1 MYCTTLKRYVFFERR
16 IFHISGKEK
25 RPSSYLQVEVKISR
39 KRVVLRSKYVTRWK
53 SREIGWGSRILSR
66 ARILKGPSEFLKT
79 RVIDPLTSG
88 AKKKKEKVFLD
99 SKLVKIGY
107 FRESGGKKNRQTRRF
122 VRESIDRLSNLTKGA
137 VQRTGS
143 TRCCSRVTRLLALFP
158 QEIDTTSAMHL
169 RYSVFRNPHATKNNI
184 LLQLPRLFY
193 SSLYRRIKLD
203 SQSRFL
209 NSGFI
214 LNLLLNFN
222 RRCE

>member
-88 AKKKKEKVFLD
+88 AKKKKRKSILGLETRQDWVF
-99 SKLVKIGY
+99 S
-107 FRESGGKKNRQTRRF
+107 RERRKEESTNSSIRSREYRSVVEFDGRSCSTNREYPLLFSRYSFTRPFSPRN
-122 VRESIDRLSNLTKGA
+122 RYDISDAPTLQRLS
-137 VQRTGS
+137 
-143 TRCCSRVTRLLALFP
+143 
-158 QEIDTTSAMHL
+158 
-169 RYSVFRNPHATKNNI
+169 
-184 LLQLPRLFY
+184 
-193 SSLYRRIKLD
+193 
-203 SQSRFL
+203 
-209 NSGFI
+209 
-214 LNLLLNFN
+214 
-222 RRCE
+222 

>member
-1 MYCTTLKRYVFFERR
+1 M
-16 IFHISGKEK
+16 
-25 RPSSYLQVEVKISR
+25 KISR

-88 AKKKKEKVFLD
+88 AKKKKRKSILGLETRQDWVFSRERRKEK
-99 SKLVKIGY
+99 STNSSIRS
-107 FRESGGKKNRQTRRF
+107 REYRSVVEFDERSCSTNREYPLLF
-122 VRESIDRLSNLTKGA
+122 
-137 VQRTGS
+137 
-143 TRCCSRVTRLLALFP
+143 SRYSFTRLFS

-184 LLQLPRLFY
+184 LQLPRLFY
-193 SSLYRRIKLD
+193 SSLHRRIKLD

-214 LNLLLNFN
+214 LNFLLNFN
-222 RRCE
+222 RR

>member
-122 VRESIDRLSNLTKGA
+122 VRESIDRLSNLTKGV
-137 VQRTGS
+137 VQQG
-143 TRCCSRVTRLLALFP
+143 VPVVVLALLVHSPFFP
-158 QEIDTTSAMHL
+158 KKSIRHQRCTYVTASFVIRTQRKITFSSFLDFSTHL
-169 RYSVFRNPHATKNNI
+169 FIAV
-184 LLQLPRLFY
+184 
-193 SSLYRRIKLD
+193 
-203 SQSRFL
+203 L
-209 NSGFI
+209 NLI
-214 LNLLLNFN
+214 LNHDS
-222 RRCE
+222 

>member
-88 AKKKKEKVFLD
+88 AKKKKRKSILGLETRQDWVFSRERRKEK
-99 SKLVKIGY
+99 STNSSIRS
-107 FRESGGKKNRQTRRF
+107 REYRSVVEFDERSCSTNR
-122 VRESIDRLSNLTKGA
+122 EY
-137 VQRTGS
+137 
-143 TRCCSRVTRLLALFP
+143 RCCSRVTRSLALFS

-184 LLQLPRLFY
+184 LQLPRLFY

-214 LNLLLNFN
+214 LNFLLNFN
-222 RRCE
+222 RCCE

>member
-88 AKKKKEKVFLD
+88 AKKKKRKSILGLETRQDWVFSRERRKEKSTNSSIRSREYRSVVEFDERSCSTNREYSLLFSRYSPFFPKKSIRHQRCTYVTASFVIRTQRKITFSSFLD
-99 SKLVKIGY
+99 FSTHLFIAV
-107 FRESGGKKNRQTRRF
+107 
-122 VRESIDRLSNLTKGA
+122 LNL
-137 VQRTGS
+137 
-143 TRCCSRVTRLLALFP
+143 
-158 QEIDTTSAMHL
+158 
-169 RYSVFRNPHATKNNI
+169 
-184 LLQLPRLFY
+184 
-193 SSLYRRIKLD
+193 
-203 SQSRFL
+203 
-209 NSGFI
+209 I
-214 LNLLLNFN
+214 LNHDS
-222 RRCE
+222 

>member
-39 KRVVLRSKYVTRWK
+39 NRVVLRSKYVTRWK

-122 VRESIDRLSNLTKGA
+122 VRESIDRLSNLTEGA

-143 TRCCSRVTRLLALFP
+143 TRCCSRVTRSLALFS

-214 LNLLLNFN
+214 LNFLLNFN
-222 RRCE
+222 RR

>member
-122 VRESIDRLSNLTKGA
+122 VRESIDRLSNLTEGA

-143 TRCCSRVTRLLALFP
+143 TRCCSRVTRSLALFP

-184 LLQLPRLFY
+184 LQLPRLFY
-193 SSLYRRIKLD
+193 SSLHRRIKLD

-214 LNLLLNFN
+214 LNFLLNFN